1 MLMLMQRR
9 SRGTTVMGLALPC
22 RPTVTPGSIPQDQLE
37 QLAALFPADNSLE
50 GPRLVGPGDE
60 VHGVPEPLY
69 GLMRTLLEHLKQGE
83 AVTLIPHHALLTT
96 QQAAQILNVSRAY
109 LNRLLDQKT
118 IPCETVGSHRRL
130 RLGDVL
136 QLQEQQ
142 YQQRCAALDRLCA
155 LSQEIEESM
164 A

>member
-1 MLMLMQRR
+1 
-9 SRGTTVMGLALPC
+9 MGSALPS

-37 QLAALFPADNSLE
+37 QLAALFPADDPLE
-50 GPRLVGPGDE
+50 VPRLVGPRSE
-60 VHGVPEPLY
+60 VHSVPEPLY
-69 GLMRTLLEHLKQGE
+69 GLMRTLLEHLKRGE

-109 LNRLLDQKT
+109 LNRLLDQKAV
-118 IPCETVGSHRRL
+118 PCETVGSHRRL

-155 LSQEIEESM
+155 LSQEIEWSM